1 MNLLEVARSIGAT
14 AENVPP
20 ELEITGVAG
29 VDQAGPTELTFLT
42 NPKYTA
48 AAAASKAAAIIVSPG
63 FPADGRA
70 LLRCPNP
77 HLAYAKAL
85 ELFYSPPAYP
95 PHVHPKAVIAA
106 SAKLGPNAHVGA
118 YVVIDDDVEIGAN
131 CTLLPHVVIYRG
143 AIIGD
148 NFFAHSHAVVREF
161 CRIGD
166 NVILQNG
173 VVIGS
178 DGYGFA
184 PDGDGWHKVVQSGT
198 VVLGDNVE
206 VQAHSCIDRATV
218 GETRIGDGV
227 KIDNLV
233 QVGHGSRIE
242 ENTML
247 CSQVGLAGSTR
258 VGKHVMLAGQVGVAG
273 HLTIGD
279 RAIATAQTGIHR
291 DVDPNTMVS
300 GYPAIDNHLWLRACA
315 VFNKL
320 PELAKAIRKLSR
332 G

>member
-1 MNLLEVARSIGAT
+1 MNLLEIARSIGAT

-48 AAAASKAAAIIVSPG
+48 AAAATRAAAIIVSLD
-63 FPADGRA
+63 FPAGGRA
-70 LLRCPNP
+70 LLRCQNP

-85 ELFYSPPAYP
+85 ELFYSPPRYQP
-95 PHVHPKAVIAA
+95 RVHPTAMVAA
-106 SAKLGPNAHVGA
+106 SARVGPNAHIGA
-118 YVVIDDDVEIGAN
+118 YVVIDDEVEIGAN

-148 NFFAHSHAVVREF
+148 NFFAHAHAVVREF

-166 NVILQNG
+166 DVILQNG

-184 PDGDGWHKVVQSGT
+184 PDGEGWHKIVQSGT
-198 VVLGDNVE
+198 VVIGNHVE
-206 VQAHSCIDRATV
+206 VQALSCIDRATV
-218 GETRIGDGV
+218 GETRIADGV

-233 QVGHGSRIE
+233 QVGHGSKVG

-247 CSQVGLAGSTR
+247 CAQVGLAGSTR
-258 VGKHVMLAGQVGVAG
+258 VGKHVMLAGQVGAAG
-273 HLTIGD
+273 HCTIGD
-279 RAIATAQTGIHR
+279 HAIVTAQSGVR
-291 DVDPNTMVS
+291 DVPPNTIVS
-300 GYPAIDNHLWLRACA
+300 GSPAIENHLWLRATA
-315 VFNKL
+315 AFSKL
-320 PELAKAIRKLSR
+320 PELLKAVRKLAKD
-332 G
+332 